1 MVHVLTVP
9 LQAALLSLHGFLLK
23 KVIPLQAWPFNVL
36 KVKHENI
43 LSDVKEIACMPTH
56 VIKCFGGSGQSAK
69 HIVESSNEYV
79 YKQDLYKLTEA

>member
-1 MVHVLTVP
+1 M
-9 LQAALLSLHGFLLK
+9 
-23 KVIPLQAWPFNVL
+23 L